1 MSETRELISAGG
13 VVVRP
18 AGDGWETLVL
28 HRITPDEWR
37 LPKGKMHAG
46 ETLEETATREVTEE
60 TGLPAEMGSYICA
73 TSYSYL
79 TRREGPVNKTVHY
92 YLMRA
97 SGQAP
102 LRLEARNFDAG
113 QWLSLDAAIARLS
126 FESER
131 HVLREAREAIAALA

>member
-37 LPKGKMHAG
+37 LPKGKMHVG

-60 TGLPAEMGSYICA
+60 TGLPAQLGSYVCA
-73 TSYSYL
+73 TSYTYS
-79 TRREGPVNKTVHY
+79 TRREGHVNKTVHY
-92 YLMRA
+92 YLMRVNPEA
-97 SGQAP
+97 ALQ
-102 LRLEARNFDAG
+102 LEARNFDSAR
-113 QWLSLDAAIARLS
+113 WLSVDAAIACLS
-126 FESER
+126 FESEK
-131 HVLREAREAIAALA
+131 HVLREAREVIAALA